1 MINLNAT
8 SKKWVSSFDL
18 WFWEKLGRNRYVN
31 RMADKRLRYISSN
44 TPLSAEQKLIIKE
57 TWGTRYVRSKFFT
70 LYSNRHGLPYNLS
83 DYIPDDY
90 YMNKVEPFFNH
101 PLIARKNEDKNLYDL
116 FFPDIRMPET
126 VARQIDGVLLDASY
140 SIISQEELVR
150 LCHQASEVIIK
161 VASES
166 GGGHGI
172 SFWSENEDDIV
183 LVHKVMQGRNIIV
196 QKLVHQHSSIAELH
210 PNSINTLR
218 IMTIMYEGQV
228 HVMTHFIRMGIDGKK
243 VDNVSSGGMLCGIN
257 EDGQMLETGYDEDGR
272 PLKAHPTSG
281 VVFKGRSIPNFEA
294 CLDMVRNLAPRLS
307 HMAKLISWDVA
318 IEEDGLPTLIEANL
332 TYCDIGIYQIACG
345 PVFGSGELKNSILK
359 SVKASK

>member
-1 MINLNAT
+1 MSINRI
-8 SKKWVSSFDL
+8 SKHVVSKFDL
-18 WFWEKLGRNRYVN
+18 WFWEKIGRSRYVN
-31 RMADKRLRYISSN
+31 GMADKRLRYISSIN
-44 TPLSAEQKLIIKE
+44 QLSAEQKLNIKG
-57 TWGTRYVRSKFFT
+57 TWGRKYVRSKFFT

-126 VARQIDGVLLDASY
+126 VARQIDGVYLDSSY
-140 SIISQEELVR
+140 SIIGQEEFVR
-150 LCHQASEVIIK
+150 LCHQAGEVIIK

-172 SFWSENEDDIV
+172 SFWSDNEDDGE
-183 LVHKVMQGRNIIV
+183 LLHKVTRDRNIIV
-196 QKLVHQHSSIAELH
+196 QKLVHQHPSIAELH

-218 IMTIMYEGQV
+218 IMTIMFEGQV
-228 HVMTHFIRMGIDGKK
+228 QVMTHFIRMGIDGKK

-257 EDGQMLETGYDEDGR
+257 EEGFMLETGYDEDGR
-272 PLKAHPTSG
+272 PLRAHPTTG
-281 VVFKGRSIPNFEA
+281 VVFKGRSIPNFKA
-294 CLDMVRNLAPRLS
+294 CLDMVKKLAPRLS

-318 IEEDGLPTLIEANL
+318 IEEDGQPTLIEANL
-332 TYCDIGIYQIACG
+332 TYCDIGVYQIACG
-345 PVFGSGELKNSILK
+345 PVFGSGKLKESILK